1 MNRYDFVY
9 LFDAIDAN
17 PNGDPDAGNLPRLDP
32 ETGQGLVTDVML
44 KRKIR
49 NFVQLTKGDAPSY
62 DIYVREKAILNQQHG
77 RAYKA
82 LSLDSK
88 KAKQPERD
96 KARDW
101 MCETFYDI
109 RAFGA
114 VMATEV
120 NCGQVRGPVQLSFS
134 RSVDRIVSAEHAI
147 TRMAVTTEKEAE
159 KQQGDN
165 RTMGRKFTVP
175 YALYQCHGF
184 INPFLAEQTGFSDE
198 DRELLFTALENAFQF
213 DQSAARPPGSM
224 NPRGLLVFEHDSQL
238 GKAPSHTLFD
248 LVRVKRKDENK
259 PARAF
264 TDYEVAVDE
273 KAIPEGVT
281 LIRRV

>member
-1 MNRYDFVY
+1 
-9 LFDAIDAN
+9 
-17 PNGDPDAGNLPRLDP
+17 
-32 ETGQGLVTDVML
+32 
-44 KRKIR
+44 
-49 NFVQLTKGDAPSY
+49 
-62 DIYVREKAILNQQHG
+62 
-77 RAYKA
+77 
-82 LSLDSK
+82 
-88 KAKQPERD
+88 
-96 KARDW
+96 
-101 MCETFYDI
+101 
-109 RAFGA
+109 
-114 VMATEV
+114 MATEV

-147 TRMAVTTEKEAE
+147 TRMAVTTDKEAE

-165 RTMGRKFTVP
+165 RTMGRKFTVS

-184 INPFLAEQTGFSDE
+184 INPFLAEQTGFSDK